1 MYMISIIMIFYLS
14 LVFSHTALKKKK
26 TCKKEKKLKKAIK
39 KEKHHWHPS
48 AQTKRQNNK

>member
-14 LVFSHTALKKKK
+14 LVFSHTALKRKKHAK
-26 TCKKEKKLKKAIK
+26 RKKKLKKAIK
-39 KEKHHWHPS
+39 KEEHHWHPS